1 MKPNIMLV
9 LLGLPFGLCLALG
22 QREATNQ
29 IRYFRHRVERVLVD
43 VDKGWERAVR
53 AIECHVKNHNKLKEQ
68 HQKAAIVV
76 ELGLKAQEELQ
87 RSPKSAQVKQSLKDV
102 ILLTEQALTQKNQIE
117 AHLKYI
123 EAKCQDLCTSSS
135 AVITKNRVYTTALES
150 AEQVFAKAAQGA
162 VNAFTDNAFTECNV
176 AKP

>member
-1 MKPNIMLV
+1 MKPNIMSF
-9 LLGLPFGLCLALG
+9 LLGLSFGLCYTKG

-29 IRYFRHRVERVLVD
+29 IRYFRHKVERVLVD

-76 ELGLKAQEELQ
+76 ELGLKAQEEL
-87 RSPKSAQVKQSLKDV
+87 RGSPSTAQVKQSLKDV
-102 ILLTEQALTQKNQIE
+102 IFLTEQALAQKAQIE

-135 AVITKNRVYTTALES
+135 AVITKNKIYERALDS
-150 AEQVFAKAAQGA
+150 AEQVFNNAAHGA
-162 VNAFTDNAFTECNV
+162 VDAFACQKAT
-176 AKP
+176 

>member
-1 MKPNIMLV
+1 MKPNVMSF
-9 LLGLPFGLCLALG
+9 LLGLSFGQCYTKG

-29 IRYFRHRVERVLVD
+29 IRYFRHRIERVLVD

-53 AIECHVKNHNKLKEQ
+53 AIECHVQNHNKLKEQ

-76 ELGLKAQEELQ
+76 ELGLKAQEEL
-87 RSPKSAQVKQSLKDV
+87 RGSPSTAQVKQSLKDV
-102 ILLTEQALTQKNQIE
+102 IFLTEQALAQKAQIE

-135 AVITKNRVYTTALES
+135 AVITKNKVYDSALNS

-162 VNAFTDNAFTECNV
+162 VDAFATE
-176 AKP
+176 